1 MNPLRFLRASMVQVL
16 RSCFALSGLI
26 GFRNL
31 HPRAARCGSDRNALP
46 WADLLRPFRPQASGL
61 VCGLALGILLLF
73 LVSSPAQADEL
84 DELPID
90 GWKQLREVERYQLQI
105 AEKYWREQ
113 NWNTAAAEYE
123 KFMELYEKSSG
134 APFAQL
140 KWSLAQVKLRK
151 QNTAIKEGFQ
161 TVIDYWPESS
171 QAIAAAY
178 YIGRT
183 QKEIGRAKE
192 AKVALKSV
200 AAKNPQHLVA
210 VYAIHDLVDMA
221 TAENDVAARVD
232 LWKQLTFDIKRTRD
246 SNTPCVQASQ
256 QLATHWFREG
266 AFDDGVKAL
275 ATTYNA
281 AQMPAHM
288 VAYIRTPLAELVAQ
302 DATKAKGTQL
312 ADKAI
317 AWLKLASPADQS
329 TPEARQIARQVLFG
343 IAEMTALAKRDDQVP
358 ATYDAIVKAFTSD
371 DEALRHLAQWYKSKT
386 NYDKARETFGRYIDK
401 GEGLHQVGYSYRE
414 QQNWPLAIQTY
425 TQLIGQDPDRKVKW
439 KPELAATYRGA
450 HKWPEAIA
458 VYEELVKDDIASA
471 NRWRWEVA
479 STHRDAG
486 QYKEA
491 IGHFRQCDNFPE
503 NYKQMAWCH
512 RQLKQP
518 SEAIILYNQVSSD
531 KASAPWALLQ
541 VAYTREEAGQ
551 TEPAIQAF
559 QQVCKK
565 FPKDAHASTAH
576 AHLQQK
582 YKISV
587 TLGGANEE

>member
-1 MNPLRFLRASMVQVL
+1 MTVMAMNS
-16 RSCFALSGLI
+16 
-26 GFRNL
+26 NL
-31 HPRAARCGSDRNALP
+31 KSQISNLK
-46 WADLLRPFRPQASGL
+46 
-61 VCGLALGILLLF
+61 LALAFVLSLCA
-73 LVSSPAQADEL
+73 SSVRADEL
-84 DELPID
+84 DELSLD

-113 NWNTAAAEYE
+113 NWGTAAAEYE

-140 KWSLAQVKLRK
+140 KWGLAQVKLRK

-161 TVIDYWPESS
+161 TVIDYWPESP
-171 QAIAAAY
+171 QAVAATY
-178 YIGRT
+178 YIGHT
-183 QKEIGRAKE
+183 QKEIGRTKE
-192 AKVALKSV
+192 AKVSLKAV

-210 VYAIHDLVDMA
+210 VYALRDLIEMA
-221 TAENDVAARVD
+221 TTENDAAARVE
-232 LWKQLTFDIKRTRD
+232 LWKKLTFDIKRTRD
-246 SNTPCVQASQ
+246 SNATCVQASQ
-256 QLATHWFREG
+256 QLATHWFLEG

-275 ATTYNA
+275 ATTYNT
-281 AQMPAHM
+281 AQMPAHV
-288 VAYIRTPLAELVAQ
+288 VAYVRNPIAELVAA
-302 DATKAKGTQL
+302 DATKAKAAKLTDQ
-312 ADKAI
+312 AI
-317 AWLKLASPADQS
+317 AWLKQSSPADQS
-329 TPEARQIARQVLFG
+329 TPEAKAVARQVLFG
-343 IAEMTALAKRDDQVP
+343 IADLTALARRDDQVP
-358 ATYDAIVKAFTSD
+358 AAYEAIVKAFTTD
-371 DEALRHLAQWYKSKT
+371 DEALGRLAAWYKSKA
-386 NYDKARETFGRYIDK
+386 NYDKARETFRRYADK
-401 GEGLHQVGYSYRE
+401 GEGLNQVAYSYRE
-414 QQNWPLAIQTY
+414 QQNWPLAVQTY

-439 KPELAATYRGA
+439 KPELAATHRGA

-458 VYEELVKDDIASA
+458 VYEELVKDDIANA

-491 IGHFRQCDNFPE
+491 IGHFRQCENFPE

-518 SEAIILYNQVSSD
+518 SEAIVLYNQVSSD

-541 VAYTREEAGQ
+541 IAYTREEAGQ

-565 FPKDAHASTAH
+565 FPKDSHASTAH

-587 TLGGANEE
+587 TLGGANAE